1 MNGNRE
7 VRGTRHCREEAE
19 RARQRAGATTDHIL
33 RASFLELADA
43 YDQLAATL
51 ERPRPQ

>member
-1 MNGNRE
+1 MTGNRK
-7 VRGTRHCREEAE
+7 VRDTRQCREEAE
-19 RARQRAGATTDHIL
+19 RARRRAGATTDRIL

-51 ERPRPQ
+51 ERSQVQ